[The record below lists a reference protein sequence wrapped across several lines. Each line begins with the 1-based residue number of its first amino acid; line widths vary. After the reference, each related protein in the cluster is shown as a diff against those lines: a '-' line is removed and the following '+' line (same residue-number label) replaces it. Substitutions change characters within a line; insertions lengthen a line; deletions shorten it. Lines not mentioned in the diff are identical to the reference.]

1 MYEFV
6 YPIEDHDNPIPTWKY
21 PFLYIYIYKYIDIY
35 IYIYIDI
42 DTDIDIYIYIYV
54 YYIDINMVRTPLR
67 GRAFQHTELFPSRSL
82 LRFRHSESDFQDMM
96 IYRVRVKTRGRVM

>member
-1 MYEFV
+1 MHLFEIYLPHTV
-6 YPIEDHDNPIPTWKY
+6 YTNMCI
-21 PFLYIYIYKYIDIY
+21 FLHMLV
-35 IYIYIDI
+35 
-42 DTDIDIYIYIYV
+42 YV
-54 YYIDINMVRTPLR
+54 LVQSPNLVRTPLR